1 MISRL
6 RLTTNMRDTFKETVT
21 ILADRLGLNAY
32 NISKITPDTNILSVC
47 DDSLDLL
54 DAIMALED
62 HFDVNIPSPEKLQT
76 IGELHKFIAGE
87 LNA

>member
-1 MISRL
+1 MISQL
-6 RLTTNMRDTFKETVT
+6 RQITNMRNTFKEVVS

-32 NISKITPDTNILSVC
+32 NISKITPDTNVLDMC

-54 DAIMALED
+54 DAVMALED
-62 HFDVNIPSPEKLQT
+62 HFDVNIPSPEKFQT